1 MNVEFPKTKRQ
12 LRHHLNRSTTRETK
26 PTTDYRALRDNQCIR
41 QKLTEKLDN
50 KFEGLVINDIGE
62 FNDETT
68 TIVRECVD
76 NVCPKIDP
84 IKKKEPWE
92 DATLQQQMKEL
103 HNCMK
108 HYEMRKLQKTIKKRR
123 KSG

>member
-1 MNVEFPKTKRQ
+1 MNVEFPTTKQQ

-50 KFEGLVINDIGE
+50 KFEGLVINDIDE
-62 FNDETT
+62 LNDKIT

-76 NVCPKIDP
+76 DVCPKIDP
-84 IKKKEPWE
+84 IKKKEP
-92 DATLQQQMKEL
+92 
-103 HNCMK
+103 
-108 HYEMRKLQKTIKKRR
+108 
-123 KSG
+123 